1 MHVKDIKTFLMKKS
15 AKIENKQ
22 TNKQKKK
29 TRERCQNFTEEEK
42 NVNFIVKVMKISLT
56 IKNKSLSSIE
66 EIIT

>member
-1 MHVKDIKTFLMKKS
+1 MKKS

-22 TNKQKKK
+22 TNKQKK